1 MKILRVAQI
10 VKWHGL
16 KKKQD
21 IMEEKDIVQT
31 VVEQNIIIPNL
42 IASQKQTI
50 KVYRQVYIIQL
61 PILIVKC
68 LLT

>member
-21 IMEEKDIVQT
+21 IMEEEDIVQT
-31 VVEQNIIIPNL
+31 VVEQSIIIHSL
-42 IASQKQTI
+42 
-50 KVYRQVYIIQL
+50 
-61 PILIVKC
+61 VKRY
-68 LLT
+68 TFIN

>member
-31 VVEQNIIIPNL
+31 VVE
-42 IASQKQTI
+42 
-50 KVYRQVYIIQL
+50 
-61 PILIVKC
+61 
-68 LLT
+68 